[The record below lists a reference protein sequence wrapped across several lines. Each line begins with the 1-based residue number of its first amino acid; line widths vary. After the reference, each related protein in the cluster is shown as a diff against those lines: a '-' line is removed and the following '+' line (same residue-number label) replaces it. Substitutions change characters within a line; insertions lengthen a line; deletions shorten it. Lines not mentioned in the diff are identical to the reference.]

1 MTTSVP
7 TLTLRAGDGTVDIP
21 QLGFGTWEIPDED
34 VTDAVLR
41 ALKTG
46 YRSIDT
52 AAIYGNEEGVGR
64 ALRQTEIPR
73 EDIFLTTKVWN
84 DRQGFDST
92 LEAMDESLAKLGTD
106 YVDLYLIHWPTPA
119 KDAYVDTWK
128 ALLEL
133 RKRGKAKA
141 VGVCNFHAQHLQR
154 LADETGE
161 LPAVNQIEVHPYLA
175 QNELRT
181 FNAEHDIVTE
191 DWSPLGARLNI
202 IEDPVVG
209 SIANATGKT
218 PAQVILR
225 WHLQIGSVV
234 IPRST
239 KPTRIES
246 NFGLFD
252 FELTDAQLDSIRG
265 LDENKRSGPD
275 PDEFNVG
282 A

>member
-1 MTTSVP
+1 MTTVP
-7 TLTLRAGDGTVDIP
+7 TLALRAGSGTIQIP
-21 QLGFGTWEIPDED
+21 QIGFGTWEVPDEA
-34 VTDAVLR
+34 VTEAVLH

-92 LEAMDESLAKLGTD
+92 REAMEESLRKLGTE
-106 YVDLYLIHWPTPA
+106 YVDLYLIHWPVPA

-128 ALLEL
+128 ALLQL
-133 RKRGKAKA
+133 REDGLAKA
-141 VGVCNFHAQHLQR
+141 VGVCNFHEQHLRR
-154 LADETGE
+154 LADEAGE
-161 LPAVNQIEVHPYLA
+161 FPAINQIEVHPYL
-175 QNELRT
+175 QQTDLRA
-181 FNAEHDIVTE
+181 FDDEQGIVTE
-191 DWSPLGARLNI
+191 DWSPLGARLGI
-202 IEDPVVG
+202 IDDPVIG
-209 SIANATGKT
+209 SVASATGKT

-239 KPTRIES
+239 KAARIES
-246 NFGLFD
+246 NLDILD
-252 FELTDAQLDSIRG
+252 FELSQAQMDSIAA
-265 LDENKRSGPD
+265 LNEDKRSGPD
-275 PDEFNVG
+275 PEEFNLG